1 MFENINIYE
10 SKRQVSE
17 EKIFFVT
24 RAKDKQSRT
33 INKINKQLINKNK

>member
-10 SKRQVSE
+10 SKRQMSK

>member
-10 SKRQVSE
+10 SKRQMSE
-17 EKIFFVT
+17 EKNFFVT